1 MSAMSHL
8 RLPQAYLCPD
18 ELRIAAKAYD
28 AALHSI
34 PDNNDVEPHA
44 ARKLL
49 ARFVIERALRGDRN
63 PEGMRDGA
71 LRCLERYSGGPMPRT
86 PIRAAE
92 TLQGV
97 VRQQVSDAT
106 PTVTAF
112 RRATPLPSRPGMFP
126 R

>member
-1 MSAMSHL
+1 MTAMSHL

-49 ARFVIERALRGDRN
+49 ARFIIERALRGDRN

-71 LRCLERYSGGPMPRT
+71 LRCLERYSRVSMPRT
-86 PIRAAE
+86 P
-92 TLQGV
+92 TGPQGV

-106 PTVTAF
+106 RTVTAF
-112 RRATPLPSRPGMFP
+112 RRATPLPSRPGMVP